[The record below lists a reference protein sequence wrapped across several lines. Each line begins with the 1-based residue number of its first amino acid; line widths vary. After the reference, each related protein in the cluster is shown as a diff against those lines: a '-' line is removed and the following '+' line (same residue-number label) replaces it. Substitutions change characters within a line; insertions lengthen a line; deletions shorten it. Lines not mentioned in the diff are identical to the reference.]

1 MSSEKVKLRSADG
14 EFFEVDAEVA
24 FSSLTVKNM
33 IEDTGAS
40 APVPVPNVNSKVLS
54 KIIEYCSFHVEQ
66 DRKAKGADDH
76 AKRQIEDESAKWDKE
91 YIAVDQAVL
100 YELILAANF
109 LNIKGL
115 LDLCCQSVADIIKGK
130 TPEQIRQYF
139 HIKNDFTPEEEEEVR
154 KENQWAFE

>member
-1 MSSEKVKLRSADG
+1 MSEKVKLRSADG
-14 EFFEVDAEVA
+14 EMFEVDADVA

-54 KIIEYCSFHVEQ
+54 KIIEYCSYHVDQERRSK
-66 DRKAKGADDH
+66 DADDH
-76 AKRQIEDESAKWDKE
+76 VRRQIEDETSKWDKD
-91 YIAVDQAVL
+91 YICVDQAVL

-115 LDLCCQSVADIIKGK
+115 LDLCCQTVADIIKGK

>member
-1 MSSEKVKLRSADG
+1 MSAEKVKLRSADG

-54 KIIEYCSFHVEQ
+54 KIIEYCSYHVDQE
-66 DRKAKGADDH
+66 RKAKDADDH
-76 AKRQIEDESAKWDKE
+76 AKRQLDDESSKWDKD
-91 YIAVDQAVL
+91 YINVDQAVL

>member
-1 MSSEKVKLRSADG
+1 MSEKVKLRSADG
-14 EFFEVDAEVA
+14 EMFEVDADVA

-54 KIIEYCSFHVEQ
+54 KIIEYCSYHVDQERRSK
-66 DRKAKGADDH
+66 DADDH
-76 AKRQIEDESAKWDKE
+76 TRRQIEDETSKWDKD
-91 YIAVDQAVL
+91 YICVDQAVL

-115 LDLCCQSVADIIKGK
+115 LDLCCQTVADIIKGK

>member
-1 MSSEKVKLRSADG
+1 MSAEKVKLRSADG
-14 EFFEVDAEVA
+14 EFFEVDADVA

-54 KIIEYCSFHVEQ
+54 KIIEYCNYHVEQ
-66 DRKAKGADDH
+66 DRKAKDADDH
-76 AKRQIEDESAKWDKE
+76 AKRQLDDESQKWDKD
-91 YIAVDQAVL
+91 YINVDQAVL